1 MGGAKTPASA
11 APSGGQMIAPK
22 AMLPNAKPTVMQ
34 ASLPTAA
41 DYAANKIAMPAM
53 GSERM
58 AKQNYAAKL
67 MADKQLF
74 GEPEK
79 ERTRE
84 MLAGFAQNALSGVS
98 DAFSR
103 AITSQK
109 QASGAA
115 QWANMQRQSRKD
127 AYGFDFQPDD
137 PSGYQIADDNR
148 SAVGGAWA
156 KAATD
161 LIGPALQAGFMK
173 LK

>member
-1 MGGAKTPASA
+1 MGGSK
-11 APSGGQMIAPK
+11 APSG
-22 AMLPNAKPTVMQ
+22 TVKQ
-34 ASLPTAA
+34 ATLPTAA
-41 DYAANKIAMPAM
+41 DYAANKMAMPAM

-67 MADKQLF
+67 MQENQLF

-79 ERTRE
+79 EKTRE
-84 MLAGFAQNALSGVS
+84 LLAGLAQNALSGVS

-115 QWANMQRQSRKD
+115 QWANMQRQSRGNG
-127 AYGFDFQPDD
+127 AGFDFQPDD
-137 PSGYQIADDNR
+137 PYGYQIQDDNR
-148 SAVGGAWA
+148 TAVGSAWA

-161 LIGPALQAGFMK
+161 IIGGALQGGLTRFK
-173 LK
+173 

>member
-1 MGGAKTPASA
+1 MGGSKSPS
-11 APSGGQMIAPK
+11 APSSGQIVAPK
-22 AMLPNAKPTVMQ
+22 ATLPNAKPMVMQ

-41 DYAANKIAMPAM
+41 DYAANKMRMPAL
-53 GSERM
+53 GSQQA
-58 AKQNYAAKL
+58 AKQDYAAKL
-67 MADKQLF
+67 MQENQLF

-84 MLAGFAQNALSGVS
+84 LLAGLAQNAVSGVS
-98 DAFSR
+98 DAFTR

-127 AYGFDFQPDD
+127 GYGFDFQPDD
-137 PSGYQIADDNR
+137 PYGYQIADDNR
-148 SAVGGAWA
+148 SAVGSAWA

-161 LIGPALQAGFMK
+161 VIGGALQGGLMK
-173 LK
+173 FK